1 MTQHQLPAYLQN
13 RQVQDFTDY
22 AGDGI
27 GGALPPHVSIQ
38 GNMFT
43 LIDAAGQEFQPMA
56 TMDCVIVDRSTVT
69 CKMYFG
75 KPWTP
80 GSEEPPMCWS
90 TNGIGPSRDAVAP
103 QARTCAEC
111 DKNVRGSAQ
120 SAISGAAIK
129 ACRDEFH
136 LAILLPSMPDILFR
150 YVLTPGSFKN
160 WQAYVGKFKNS
171 NVKMSMVVT
180 RMSFVPKVNGE
191 VQFESISYVDEAT
204 NARVEKALLEKAT
217 DVLCGRLDT
226 PRTAAISGPAVQSIT
241 VTNPGPGQL
250 PIAPVA
256 QVQQPAPL
264 ASSAPNAAG
273 QPTAAAP
280 ALATAPH
287 GAPAASPSEGAQ
299 APRRRRRTA
308 AEMAA
313 VNGAAPVQA
322 APTTAPQAPFPV
334 QGGPQQ
340 AVGGPPPGTPVPP
353 NNFGVGGG
361 QPVAANPELAGML
374 DNFFKG

>member
-38 GNMFT
+38 GNLFT
-43 LIDAAGQEFQPMA
+43 LIDAGGQEYQPMQV
-56 TMDCVIVDRSTVT
+56 MECVIVDRSTVT

-90 TNGIGPSRDAVAP
+90 TNGIGPSRDAVNP

-226 PRTAAISGPAVQSIT
+226 PRTAALPAPTQADPRTTQAAAAVAAFA
-241 VTNPGPGQL
+241 
-250 PIAPVA
+250 APLGSA
-256 QVQQPAPL
+256 GPL
-264 ASSAPNAAG
+264 AS
-273 QPTAAAP
+273 T
-280 ALATAPH
+280 L
-287 GAPAASPSEGAQ
+287 PAASPTPTAGPVAAPAPAADAAQ
-299 APRRRRRTA
+299 QPRRRRRTA

-313 VNGAAPVQA
+313 ANGAAPAQA
-322 APTTAPQAPFPV
+322 GPAAAPQAPFPHA
-334 QGGPQQ
+334 GAPQQ
-340 AVGGPPPGTPVPP
+340 TATPVPP

-361 QPVAANPELAGML
+361 QPAAANPELAGML
-374 DNFFKG
+374 DDFFKG